1 MSSVDSVSSPKSTAG
16 AGFMVGMETVYLQ
29 RWVEDMPSLP
39 TGAPA
44 SPESPEPSLVP
55 CLASFRAA
63 PAADE
68 NILFFAQNCLPRK
81 YLLLSSSTVHMQ
93 GRKQERTGCRA
104 AEQREVRA
112 APQPL
117 GMKSLEKH
125 GSGLIWKVCV

>member
-1 MSSVDSVSSPKSTAG
+1 
-16 AGFMVGMETVYLQ
+16 MVGMENVYLQ

-81 YLLLSSSTVHMQ
+81 YLLLSSSTVHTR

-104 AEQREVRA
+104 AEQREVGA
-112 APQPL
+112 APRPR
-117 GMKSLEKH
+117 GMKCLEKR
-125 GSGLIWKVCV
+125 GSGLIWKVCVLKGR